1 VWLIGYKVIKHGLK
15 ILKFPVFEGS
25 RLTAQGYKRFTSKKD
40 LPELHES
47 MAHYAEPAIPC
58 QQLFASNAKCCLRA
72 TRGQGPARFRDVA
85 ADRQLGSACIGPL
98 AGAAAARPA
107 AAELEIDMPAA
118 GGKDAFARIRGQ
130 LLGLDNQ
137 EIGTLCE
144 GLPGHVD
151 QSLHIEIT
159 HTGNHVLSTNG
170 LHARIINTAVF
181 RLLSD

>member
-1 VWLIGYKVIKHGLK
+1 VIKHGLK
-15 ILKFPVFEGS
+15 IQKFPVFEGS
-25 RLTAQGYKRFTSKKD
+25 RLTAQGYKRFTSKKN

-72 TRGQGPARFRDVA
+72 TRRKGPARFRANVA
-85 ADRQLGSACIGPL
+85 TDRQLGSACIGPL

-107 AAELEIDMPAA
+107 AAELEVDMPAA
-118 GGKDAFARIRGQ
+118 GGIDAFARIRTQ
-130 LLGLDNQ
+130 LLGLDDQ
-137 EIGTLCE
+137 EIGALCE

-159 HTGNHVLSTNG
+159 HAGNHVLSMNG
-170 LHARIINTAVF
+170 LHARIINTAAF